1 MKIPSESRNSRR
13 YLCRQWRH
21 PLSDENSPST
31 RKTYYWEAK
40 FNFSRWGK
48 MKNTRRFKEFNE
60 LKKKNEKDEI
70 IKILFVELCFIYNRS
85 TYLFKEERVVSS
97 QDTFLMFISHKTW
110 KLSDGS
116 LDGWMRR
123 RLKLSSF
130 TRW

>member
-1 MKIPSESRNSRR
+1 
-13 YLCRQWRH
+13 
-21 PLSDENSPST
+21 
-31 RKTYYWEAK
+31 
-40 FNFSRWGK
+40 

-85 TYLFKEERVVSS
+85 TYLFREERVVSS

-130 TRW
+130 TR